1 MEKEQADALIGQLT
15 ADAVVRDALLI
26 ALIEE
31 IPAIHGAIEGKV
43 AVAAPVASS
52 ALRPEQRD
60 YFQDRLRDVLALM
73 RNA

>member
-26 ALIEE
+26 ALMEQL
-31 IPAIHGAIEGKV
+31 PGIHGAIEAKV
-43 AVAAPVASS
+43 AAAAPASRLALPLDQQS
-52 ALRPEQRD
+52 A
-60 YFQDRLRDVLALM
+60 FQERLRDVLALM